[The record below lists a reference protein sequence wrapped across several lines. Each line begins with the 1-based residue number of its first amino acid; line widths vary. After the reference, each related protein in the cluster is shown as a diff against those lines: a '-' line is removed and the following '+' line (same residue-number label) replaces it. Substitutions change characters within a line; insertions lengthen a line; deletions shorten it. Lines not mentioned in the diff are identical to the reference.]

1 VWMATLASA
10 SGRLGEWAGGIC
22 TCRDIWCW
30 GRVAHAGGNV
40 PYTLHHDDHAACTLE
55 WPCMHACSMGAAHA
69 AHAAHAAQ
77 AHSAQI
83 AADEHAGVA
92 DGHAGAAGAA
102 GAEQPRANPTKLTAR
117 SECLCELRRSLSSS
131 AFHPRLFDRRYQHAK
146 AITYM
151 DNIKRRALPPVLRRA
166 HDSDSSRMV

>member
-1 VWMATLASA
+1 MSVWMATLASA

-69 AHAAHAAQ
+69 AHAAQ

-83 AADEHAGVA
+83 AAGEPSDA

-102 GAEQPRANPTKLTAR
+102 GAEQPRANPK
-117 SECLCELRRSLSSS
+117 
-131 AFHPRLFDRRYQHAK
+131 P
-146 AITYM
+146 
-151 DNIKRRALPPVLRRA
+151 
-166 HDSDSSRMV
+166 

>member
-117 SECLCELRRSLSSS
+117 SECFTSHRKKTHLPLFILGYLTADISMQKRS
-131 AFHPRLFDRRYQHAK
+131 HMERLLEA
-146 AITYM
+146 
-151 DNIKRRALPPVLRRA
+151 VLT
-166 HDSDSSRMV
+166 